1 MFKFLDRYIE
11 WLVALAVVYITTLR
25 FFRSLMSNL
34 DVIFVNR
41 IIAYSTIFLVGIIFL
56 YQNKKY
62 GAKIYDKFFWLFY
75 LVYCLYILFYMTI
88 SLRYP
93 LEDMLS
99 VPASVINYFYD
110 LTVSLGYLLCAP
122 TIYHKFNLKKYLFL
136 SLLVCMIPSVL
147 FIRYVGLDMIQAG
160 IDKDDDEY
168 IGGLSISYSNMPLIV
183 LAAMNFKTLFKSKWM
198 SIVVCSTIIAFVV
211 YILLAYGKRGPI
223 LWSILSIISCVF
235 ITSTH
240 IWKKLFIA
248 SSIAIVVIMFLN
260 PIAEIM
266 SRTLPRTYERI
277 ENTIKE
283 GDTDA
288 RFDLSDVN
296 HSTYLIG
303 LENFSRSPFYGYY
316 FRLVTNNL
324 HFRGA
329 YSHNVFIEVLM
340 TMGLIGFVPF
350 LLLLFKAYK
359 KCRKLFLRPHT
370 TNQMSF
376 FILFLCPFLQL
387 QTSNTIVFMYDFWL
401 FFYMLC
407 CIDILDRIK
416 DRQGIQLHRANKLD
430 VKRRLNSIKKTL

>member
-99 VPASVINYFYD
+99 VPVSVVNYFYD
-110 LTVSLGYLLCAP
+110 LTVSLGFLLCAP

-168 IGGLSISYSNMPLIV
+168 IGGLSISYSNMTLIV
-183 LAAMNFKTLFKSKWM
+183 IAVLNFKTLFKSKWM
-198 SIVVCSTIIAFVV
+198 SIAACSTIIALVA

-223 LWSILSIISCVF
+223 LWSIVSIISCIF

-240 IWKKLFIA
+240 MWKNLFIA
-248 SSIAIVVIMFLN
+248 GFIAVTVILFLD
-260 PIAEIM
+260 PIEKII
-266 SRTLPRTYERI
+266 SRALPMTYERI
-277 ENTIKE
+277 EHSIKE

-288 RFDLSDVN
+288 RFDLDDAKN
-296 HSTYLIG
+296 STYLIG
-303 LENFSRSPFYGYY
+303 LENFSRSPLYGYY

-324 HFRGA
+324 HFRGS

-350 LLLLFKAYK
+350 LLLLFKAYR

-370 TNQMSF
+370 TKQMSF
-376 FILFLCPFLQL
+376 LILFLCPFFQL

-416 DRQGIQLHRANKLD
+416 ERQGMRFQRAKTLV
-430 VKRRLNSIKKTL
+430 VKRELNK